1 MKHLT
6 ITLLLLMLT
15 SPAFTADEQ
24 TYPNVAGEILMED
37 DRVIV
42 QKFVLE
48 PGQWEGIHSH
58 PEHQLVITLKRSDEV
73 TYRIGDKE
81 TKFKF
86 TEEELNKKDH
96 SVFWRPGP
104 VHLSDQ
110 HESGNTGSKT
120 LEWIAI
126 TFKSESIA
134 TPPVKSLVPQTR

>member
-1 MKHLT
+1 MKHST
-6 ITLLLLMLT
+6 IATLLLMLT
-15 SPAFTADEQ
+15 SLSFAGDEQ
-24 TYPNVAGEILMED
+24 YYPNVPGEILMED

-42 QKFVLE
+42 QKFILE

-58 PEHQLVITLKRSDEV
+58 PEHQLVITLNRTDEV
-73 TYRIGDKE
+73 TYRLGKEE

-86 TEEELNKKDH
+86 TEADLRKKPH

-126 TFKSESIA
+126 TFKRDSIA
-134 TPPVKSLVPQTR
+134 TEPVKSLVPQTR